1 VCLVLAGAVA
11 LVLLVATFIQRHFTA
26 KKTSKFS
33 CTMSVP
39 VNRDVELI
47 YAQVR
52 LGRVLVRL

>member
-1 VCLVLAGAVA
+1 MLAGAVA
-11 LVLLVATFIQRHFTA
+11 LVLLVHFTV